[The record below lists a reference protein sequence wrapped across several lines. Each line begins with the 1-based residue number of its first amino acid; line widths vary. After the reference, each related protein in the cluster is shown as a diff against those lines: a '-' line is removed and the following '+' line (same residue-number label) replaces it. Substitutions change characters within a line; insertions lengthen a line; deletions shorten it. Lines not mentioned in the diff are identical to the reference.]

1 MSLVTW
7 GLHTTFYSTLTVTQL
22 KLLWLMDFT
31 ADVTGYFL
39 NKVQQGG
46 GNKKSRKQQTDRSAS
61 VCLCLSL
68 HNHADYINHHQL
80 DRFHRIV
87 SVLIRYLVCLLG
99 TDRLTLH
106 RRYNKLLPPPVCYF
120 KPTQQLF
127 GSPNSCFS
135 SSPLLH
141 CACVHVCV
149 CVWVRGQSS
158 DYWWSRFTPTSIPG
172 LRLAVLWPLWASVK
186 KGGVLPPPYS
196 CLLRFVFPSLF
207 LCWGVHVALVLQSC
221 LKYTHSHTHS
231 VFPHSCAF
239 CFWESFL
246 RVGDE
251 VFFYLQ
257 KFWLSMFCFLHS
269 FILTL
274 MYLDK
279 PFI

>member
-1 MSLVTW
+1 
-7 GLHTTFYSTLTVTQL
+7 
-22 KLLWLMDFT
+22 MDFT

-106 RRYNKLLPPPVCYF
+106 RRYNKPLPPPVCYF

-135 SSPLLH
+135 SSPLLQSH
-141 CACVHVCV
+141 CNKCRPSHFSS
-149 CVWVRGQSS
+149 RGSEN
-158 DYWWSRFTPTSIPG
+158 
-172 LRLAVLWPLWASVK
+172 
-186 KGGVLPPPYS
+186 
-196 CLLRFVFPSLF
+196 LF
-207 LCWGVHVALVLQSC
+207 LRSN
-221 LKYTHSHTHS
+221 T
-231 VFPHSCAF
+231 
-239 CFWESFL
+239 
-246 RVGDE
+246 
-251 VFFYLQ
+251 
-257 KFWLSMFCFLHS
+257 
-269 FILTL
+269 
-274 MYLDK
+274 
-279 PFI
+279 